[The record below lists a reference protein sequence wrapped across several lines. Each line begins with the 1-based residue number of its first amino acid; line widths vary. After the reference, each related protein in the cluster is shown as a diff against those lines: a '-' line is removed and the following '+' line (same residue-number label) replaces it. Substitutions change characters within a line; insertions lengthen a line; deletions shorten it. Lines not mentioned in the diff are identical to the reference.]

1 MLPPKPAAL
10 DVRSASGL
18 VRQWR
23 RAVEPQALAAAYDA
37 LTGAG
42 PLVPTPWGALL
53 VTGYEECR
61 QVLTGREWLTLGA
74 RWRDAHRPGWRRSA
88 STVGLC
94 ETPLQQDPPEHT
106 ARRRPLNALLAPR
119 LVREAAELLV
129 EPLTDLHVRRYA
141 AAVRREGAVDVV
153 ARLCRPLPTAVL
165 AEMAGLPR
173 WIDRGWLAAESA
185 AMVRVEELAA
195 PPSVVRR
202 ADAAA
207 SALLDVYDRALTE
220 RLRQPS
226 GDLLSRWAAEDPA
239 GARYLLLTLFSAGVP
254 TTAALL
260 AGTALAL
267 TADPAL
273 AERIRQD
280 PGFAGPL
287 TDELLRWDPPG
298 RVVTRV
304 AGADTGLG
312 GSPVPAGRVVHAL
325 IGAAHRDP
333 SRFPAPH
340 VFDPDRPA
348 QRLLAF
354 GGGLHYCL
362 GSHLARAQALVF
374 ARAFARELPG
384 ARAAAPPVRHAG
396 PSMADIARL
405 TIHSPLIQGRP
416 QDSDRDPG
424 RHGRVPQGPVVVDLR
439 AGHGGDGR
447 AALLPHHAHDERR

>member
-1 MLPPKPAAL
+1 MSHVTLPPKPTPL
-10 DVRSASGL
+10 DAYSAVGL
-18 VRQWR
+18 VRRWR
-23 RAVEPQALAAAYDA
+23 RAVEPQTLAAAYDA
-37 LTGAG
+37 LAAAG
-42 PLVPTPWGALL
+42 PLVPTPWSALL

-61 QVLTGREWLTLGA
+61 QVLTGRTWLTLGA
-74 RWRDAHRPGWRRSA
+74 RWRDAHRPGWRESA

-106 ARRRPLNALLAPR
+106 ARRRPLSAVLAPR
-119 LVREAAELLV
+119 LVQVAAERLV
-129 EPLTDLHVRRYA
+129 EPLTDRHVAEFA
-141 AAVRREGAVDVV
+141 AAVRREGAADVV
-153 ARLCRPLPTAVL
+153 ARVCRPLPTAVL
-165 AEMAGLPR
+165 AELAGLPR

-207 SALLDVYDRALTE
+207 SALLDVYDRALAE
-220 RLRQPS
+220 RLRRPS
-226 GDLLSRWAAEDPA
+226 EDLLSRWVAEDPA

-260 AGTALAL
+260 AGMALSL
-267 TADPAL
+267 TTDPAL
-273 AERIRQD
+273 AERIRRD

-287 TDELLRWDPPG
+287 TDELVRFDPPG

-304 AGADTGLG
+304 ADADTVLG
-312 GSPVPAGRVVHAL
+312 GRPVPAGKIVHAV

-333 SRFPAPH
+333 ARFPAPH

-354 GGGLHYCL
+354 GGGLHYCP
-362 GSHLARAQALVF
+362 GSGLARAQAIAF
-374 ARAFARELPG
+374 ARAFAHALPG

-405 TIHSPLIQGRP
+405 TIHSPQI
-416 QDSDRDPG
+416 
-424 RHGRVPQGPVVVDLR
+424 
-439 AGHGGDGR
+439 
-447 AALLPHHAHDERR
+447 

>member
-1 MLPPKPAAL
+1 MLPPKPTAL
-10 DVRSASGL
+10 DARSAAGL

-23 RAVEPQALAAAYDA
+23 RAAEPEALAAAYDA
-37 LTGAG
+37 LAGVG
-42 PLVPTPWGALL
+42 PLVPTSWGALL

-61 QVLTGREWLTLGA
+61 QVLTGRVWLTLGA
-74 RWRDAHRPGWRRSA
+74 RWRDAHRPGWRESA
-88 STVGLC
+88 GTVGLC

-106 ARRRPLNALLAPR
+106 ARRRPLNAVLAPR
-119 LVREAAELLV
+119 IVREAAERLV
-129 EPLTDLHVRRYA
+129 EPLTDHCVREFA
-141 AAVRREGAVDVV
+141 AAVRSEGAADVV
-153 ARLCRPLPTAVL
+153 TRVCRPLPTAVL
-165 AEMAGLPR
+165 AEMAGLPA

-207 SALLDVYDRALTE
+207 TALLGAYDRALDE
-220 RLRQPS
+220 RRRHPT

-260 AGTALAL
+260 GAVALAL
-267 TADPAL
+267 ATEPVL
-273 AERIRQD
+273 AARIRQD
-280 PGFAGPL
+280 PEFAGPL

-304 AGADTGLG
+304 AGADTELG
-312 GSPVPAGRVVHAL
+312 GRPVPAGQVVHAL

-333 SRFPAPH
+333 ALFPDPH
-340 VFDPDRPA
+340 AFDPDRPA
-348 QRLLAF
+348 QRLLVF

-374 ARAFARELPG
+374 ARALARELPG

-405 TIHSPLIQGRP
+405 TIHSPLT
-416 QDSDRDPG
+416 
-424 RHGRVPQGPVVVDLR
+424 
-439 AGHGGDGR
+439 
-447 AALLPHHAHDERR
+447 

>member
-1 MLPPKPAAL
+1 MLSPKPTAL
-10 DVRSASGL
+10 DARSTAGL

-37 LTGAG
+37 LAAAG

-74 RWRDAHRPGWRRSA
+74 RWRDAHRPGWRQSA

-106 ARRRPLNALLAPR
+106 ARRRPLNAVLAPR
-119 LVREAAELLV
+119 VVREAAERLV
-129 EPLTDLHVRRYA
+129 EPLTDRHVREF
-141 AAVRREGAVDVV
+141 AAVVRRDGAADVV
-153 ARLCRPLPTAVL
+153 SRVCRPLPTAVL
-165 AEMAGLPR
+165 AEMAGLPE

-207 SALLDVYDRALTE
+207 LSLLDAYDRALAE
-220 RLRQPS
+220 RRRHPT

-260 AGTALAL
+260 AGTALTL
-267 TADPAL
+267 VTDPAS
-273 AERIRQD
+273 AERIRQE
-280 PGFAGPL
+280 PGFTGPL

-304 AGADTGLG
+304 ADADTELG
-312 GSPVPAGRVVHAL
+312 GRPVPAGRVVHAL

-333 SRFPAPH
+333 ARFPAPH

-362 GSHLARAQALVF
+362 GSHLARVQALAF

-405 TIHSPLIQGRP
+405 TIHSPLT
-416 QDSDRDPG
+416 
-424 RHGRVPQGPVVVDLR
+424 
-439 AGHGGDGR
+439 
-447 AALLPHHAHDERR
+447 

>member
-1 MLPPKPAAL
+1 MSHVMLPPKPTAL
-10 DVRSASGL
+10 DARSAAGL

-23 RAVEPQALAAAYDA
+23 RAVEPEALAAAYDA
-37 LTGAG
+37 LAAAG

-53 VTGYEECR
+53 ATGYEECR

-74 RWRDAHRPGWRRSA
+74 RWRDAHRPGWRASA

-106 ARRRPLNALLAPR
+106 ARRRPLNTVLAPR
-119 LVREAAELLV
+119 VVREAAERLV
-129 EPLTDLHVRRYA
+129 EPLTERHVGEFA
-141 AAVRREGAVDVV
+141 AAVRRDGAADVV
-153 ARLCRPLPTAVL
+153 ARVCRPLPTAVL
-165 AEMAGLPR
+165 AEMAGLPE

-207 SALLDVYDRALTE
+207 LALLDAYDRALAE
-220 RLRQPS
+220 RLRHPAR
-226 GDLLSRWAAEDPA
+226 DLLSRWAAEDPA

-304 AGADTGLG
+304 TDADTELG
-312 GSPVPAGRVVHAL
+312 GRPVPAGRVVHAL

-333 SRFPAPH
+333 QRFAAPH

-362 GSHLARAQALVF
+362 GSHLARAQALAF

-405 TIHSPLIQGRP
+405 TIHSPLT
-416 QDSDRDPG
+416 
-424 RHGRVPQGPVVVDLR
+424 
-439 AGHGGDGR
+439 
-447 AALLPHHAHDERR
+447 